1 MVMVVWVTLSN
12 QICTE
17 DVSSQGDDFCRIR
30 GGVGWLVGGQIESD
44 PRGILEG
51 SDPQI
56 RSEEVLVGGGC
67 VGE

>member
-1 MVMVVWVTLSN
+1 MFRLKAMTFVVSEEVL
-12 QICTE
+12 
-17 DVSSQGDDFCRIR
+17 
-30 GGVGWLVGGQIESD
+30 VGWLVGGQIESD

-56 RSEEVLVGGGC
+56 KSGEVLVGGGC